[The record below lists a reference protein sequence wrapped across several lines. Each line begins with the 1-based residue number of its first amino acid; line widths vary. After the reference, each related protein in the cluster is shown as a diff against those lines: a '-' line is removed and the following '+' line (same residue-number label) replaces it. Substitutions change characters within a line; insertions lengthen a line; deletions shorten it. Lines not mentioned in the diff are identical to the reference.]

1 MAQHLIKHSVLADL
15 FAEVDSIVEAWRES
29 ESPDLVKL
37 YRGKPAKCIS
47 AEVFD
52 ALENLSQPGGEL
64 SEKFHAEARQ
74 IGLAITNFANE
85 WVRFTD
91 LARADADVNPAGDSQ
106 LWSTYETIRSAT
118 KKLSFKLPE
127 PIDQLLNR
135 EKVPAPQVALIYGFL
150 HADGTPDVNMVQ
162 AELEKPGTHF
172 DPKTWV
178 HPSQKSHDAE
188 IARAWAKRSPANLP
202 LSSYAAAEA
211 SAPEVAPE
219 PLDMLIQQRVPVE
232 QIATMKQIPVEEVE
246 ARARELGVILQDA
259 RNVYYPASKASAIV
273 DQLAEDEAHKAA
285 YDADQ
290 KAKAESRKVAVSKRV
305 QELKAA
311 GKSGAE
317 LKAAIDAEFPA

>member
-1 MAQHLIKHSVLADL
+1 MCRPPRCSRCSAARCSVSRCRAVGHAPAGDRG
-15 FAEVDSIVEAWRES
+15 AVGWRACARARIATGWRHPS
-29 ESPDLVKL
+29 AG
-37 YRGKPAKCIS
+37 RIRAAKPARR
-47 AEVFD
+47 
-52 ALENLSQPGGEL
+52 
-64 SEKFHAEARQ
+64 HAAP
-74 IGLAITNFANE
+74 
-85 WVRFTD
+85 D

-118 KKLSFKLPE
+118 KKLQFKLPE

-150 HADGTPDVNMVQ
+150 HSDGTPDVNMVQ

-172 DPKTWV
+172 DPKTWI

-202 LSSYAAAEA
+202 ISYATAEA
-211 SAPEVAPE
+211 STPEVAPE